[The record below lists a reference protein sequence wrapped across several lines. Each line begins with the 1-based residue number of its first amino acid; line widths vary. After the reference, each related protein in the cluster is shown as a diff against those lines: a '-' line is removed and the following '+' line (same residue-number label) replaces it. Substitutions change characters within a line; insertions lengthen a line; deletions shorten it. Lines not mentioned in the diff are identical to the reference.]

1 MDTYFPEH
9 TDETS
14 LFPEKQGSLSDF
26 IKEGLAKNI
35 YSHLN
40 ESIGS
45 MYPGKIAKGAAEGSL
60 GSLYS
65 SARGIGGL
73 MGHNL
78 PNIKMPETDSRLQ
91 NIGRLIG
98 STVQTGLQMAPLALG
113 AEAAAPAIIP
123 GIVSRGLGSAAYGAL
138 SEPENRGASAINY
151 GLGSAAVELTPGV
164 AKLIGKKYSAAKILD
179 NPDKLAIKIQSAF
192 EQKNN
197 ALGNQFENIQ
207 KTAEDRNVA
216 NLKLDKSFYKDVAE
230 RMDKKQSTKALIEK
244 AKKGDF
250 PSLRKL
256 QSEMRY
262 RSDKLNKSLSIADQD
277 YGAELG
283 ELRTN
288 LNKKISE
295 HLRDQGHT
303 DLADQLKDTMR
314 DYRKLMETYMR
325 DPKVARLVGPNQE
338 VPKDFLGMLSK
349 KSKAM
354 DAFRAEHPE
363 IKEALK
369 LKKEKENV
377 QKTLKR
383 AAWIMAMLKGSE
395 FLNRPDERE

>member
-9 TDETS
+9 ADETS
-14 LFPEKQGSLSDF
+14 MFSEKHGSLQDF
-26 IKEGLAKNI
+26 IKQGIAQNI
-35 YSHLN
+35 YSHLT

-45 MYPGKIAKGAAEGSL
+45 MYPSKLTKGAVEGSL

-65 SARGIGGL
+65 TARGVGGL
-73 MGHNL
+73 LGYNL
-78 PNIKMPETDSRLQ
+78 PNVEMPETDSRLQ

-98 STVQTGLQMAPLALG
+98 SSTQTGLQMAPLVLG
-113 AEAAAPAIIP
+113 AEAAIPAIIP

-151 GLGSAAVELTPGV
+151 GLGSAAAELTPGL
-164 AKLIGKKYSAAKILD
+164 AKLISKKYSAAKILD
-179 NPDKLAIKIQSAF
+179 NPDKLASKIQASF

-197 ALGNQFENIQ
+197 ALGNQFENVQ
-207 KTAEDRNVA
+207 KEAESRNIP
-216 NLKLDKSFYKDVAE
+216 NMKLSKDFFKDVAE

-250 PSLRKL
+250 PALRKL

-277 YGAELG
+277 YGG
-283 ELRTN
+283 ELSELRAN

-295 HLRDQGHT
+295 HLQSQGHT
-303 DLADQLKDTMR
+303 DLAEKLKDTMR

-325 DPKVARLVGPNQE
+325 DPKVARLVGANQE

-369 LKKEKENV
+369 LKKEKESV

-383 AAWIMAMLKGSE
+383 AAWITAMLKGGE
-395 FLNRPDERE
+395 FLNRSDERD